1 LVCGLNDVSLRIAVE
16 EKARAFGCAE
26 AISNLAIIDAVRFLQ
41 HRERC
46 TPCFGWE
53 SPLIPL
59 SECARIPAG
68 IDREKVCGVLD
79 CYWKSPC
86 DTHRI
91 MPTAS
96 LEECMDEE
104 LVSDMEAAIREAPAS
119 GPAGAASAVEQSV
132 LLPDPVRR
140 HEAIATEKRSG
151 DEQAA
156 AQILNRMA
164 ESAGTFLAAVRELV
178 QQGSGWSNAVGQQ
191 LDGLTRRFDELAEV
205 VFGQQVVNGVVQ
217 ERYEELCQAVAATRE
232 ADARHQADV
241 QALREGTRERMDW
254 FSARLEELSS
264 QQALQRQDFSGLQ
277 AQVESLTHLHVTVAE
292 LSTRVEGW
300 CKRLDRQGEALH
312 TLWEA
317 QNQRTE
323 ALDQVVEVLNRL
335 RAASTVPAVQI

>member
-1 LVCGLNDVSLRIAVE
+1 LVCGFNDARLRIAVE

-59 SECARIPAG
+59 PEGTTTPAG
-68 IDREKVCGVLD
+68 IDRQKLCGVLD

-104 LVSDMEAAIREAPAS
+104 LVRDMEETIQEAPVG
-119 GPAGAASAVEQSV
+119 GPAGAAPAVDQPA
-132 LLPDPVRR
+132 LLPDPTRKQ
-140 HEAIATEKRSG
+140 EAIAAQARSG

-156 AQILNRMA
+156 AQILSRMA
-164 ESAGTFLAAVRELV
+164 ESANTFLSAVQELV
-178 QQGSGWSNAVGQQ
+178 RQGSGWRSAVGQQ
-191 LDGLTRRFDELAEV
+191 LDGLTHRFDQLAEV

-217 ERYEELCQAVAATRE
+217 ERYEELCEAVAATRE
-232 ADARHQADV
+232 ADARQQSDI

-254 FSARLEELSS
+254 FSGRLEELAV
-264 QQALQRQDFSGLQ
+264 QQAVQREEFSELQVKVD
-277 AQVESLTHLHVTVAE
+277 SLTHLKAAVAD
-292 LSTRVEGW
+292 LSS
-300 CKRLDRQGEALH
+300 RLDAWCERLDGQGEALH
-312 TLWEA
+312 TLCEA
-317 QNQRTE
+317 QNQRAA
-323 ALDQVVEVLNRL
+323 ALDQVVDVLSRL
-335 RAASTVPAVQI
+335 KTASATPPLTM

>member
-1 LVCGLNDVSLRIAVE
+1 LVCGFSDATLRIAIE
-16 EKARAFGCAE
+16 EKAKAFGCVE

-59 SECARIPAG
+59 PEGARIPAG
-68 IDREKVCGVLD
+68 IDREKLCGVLD

-96 LEECMDEE
+96 LEECMNDE
-104 LVSDMEAAIREAPAS
+104 LVRDMEATIREAPAS
-119 GPAGAASAVEQSV
+119 GQSAGAAPALDQPELV
-132 LLPDPVRR
+132 PDPLRKQ
-140 HEAIATEKRSG
+140 EAMAAEKRSD

-156 AQILNRMA
+156 AAILNRMA
-164 ESAGTFLAAVRELV
+164 ESASAFLSAVQELV
-178 QQGSGWSNAVGQQ
+178 QQGSGWRSAVGQQ
-191 LDGLTRRFDELAEV
+191 LDGLTRRFDQLAEV
-205 VFGQQVVNGVVQ
+205 AFGQQTVNGVVQ

-232 ADARHQADV
+232 ANARHENDV

-254 FSARLEELSS
+254 FSGRLEE
-264 QQALQRQDFSGLQ
+264 FSGLQ
-277 AQVESLTHLHVTVAE
+277 VKVDSLTHLHATVAE

-300 CKRLDRQGEALH
+300 CERLDRQGETLH
-312 TLWEA
+312 SLCDA
-317 QNQRTE
+317 QNQRTA

-335 RAASTVPAVQI
+335 RTAPAVAAVKI